1 MKTHPLS
8 DAVLRRLAGEYCF
21 NRGHEYYVHGHVES
35 MSAAAGRIDSVVRGS
50 GNYAVSL
57 SDDGLDYSCDC
68 PQGDEGTFCKHCVAT
83 ALAWRNGGSLPAK
96 DRAKAK
102 KVTLAD
108 AAKLL
113 ADEERETLVLMMVD
127 WAKGDKQLRDR
138 LLQYAARRSGPDVA
152 VNAALSAFKA
162 AVRVRGYIGYREA
175 RGWARG
181 VDKAI
186 DNIAQL
192 LRDGHAFSVIELC
205 ESALGMLPE
214 AQNSVDDSDG
224 WLSSIRDR
232 LQEIHFQACQ
242 EGKPDPVALAQ
253 RLFRQELL
261 NELDIFYGA
270 AETYAEIL
278 GATGLKQY
286 RELADEEWKKVPD
299 RTAKDKYENSHQ
311 YFAITH
317 IMESLAKV
325 SGDLSQRIAV
335 MSRDLTYAYSY
346 LKIGEVC
353 REAGAHDQALDWA
366 EQGLKAFPERTD
378 TRLRQFAAGEYQR
391 CNRPSEALTLMWAEF
406 TERIDLASWKLLESH
421 ARRAGIWG
429 EWRDRALAEVRR
441 RTAKADRTLLA
452 EIFLYEGDTEAAWRE
467 AQEGGCSDSMWLR
480 LAGERAKDYPED
492 AVPIYLKQA
501 ETAVSRNSAY
511 EESVGLL
518 IKAAAVMKRMNRG
531 EEFERTLDALSL
543 KYKIKR
549 NFIKLLAQNRQSL
562 YLA

>member
-1 MKTHPLS
+1 
-8 DAVLRRLAGEYCF
+8 
-21 NRGHEYYVHGHVES
+21 

-50 GNYAVSL
+50 SNYAVSL

-68 PQGDEGTFCKHCVAT
+68 TQGDEGTFCKHCVAT

-113 ADEERETLVLMMVD
+113 AGEDHETLVQMILD
-127 WAKGDKQLRDR
+127 WAKGDKQLRDQ

-152 VNAALSAFKA
+152 VNAALNAFKA

-224 WLSSIRDR
+224 WLSSMRDR

-253 RLFRQELL
+253 RLFQQELRS
-261 NELDIFYGA
+261 ELDIFYGA
-270 AETYAEIL
+270 SGAYAPIL
-278 GATGLKQY
+278 GVKGLQEYKV
-286 RELADEEWKKVPD
+286 RAEAEWAGVPVRSAMDDD
-299 RTAKDKYENSHQ
+299 RDSHRH
-311 YFAITH
+311 YAISR
-317 IMESLAKV
+317 IMESLATL
-325 SGDLSQRIAV
+325 SGDLAQRVDV
-335 MSRDLTYAYSY
+335 MSRDLTHAYGY
-346 LKIGEVC
+346 LRIAEVC
-353 REAGAHDQALDWA
+353 REAGDNDRALLWA
-366 EQGLKAFPERTD
+366 EKGLAAFPAHTD
-378 TRLRQFAAGEYQR
+378 PRLRKFAAEEYQR
-391 CNRPSEALTLMWAEF
+391 RNRSSEALTLMWAEF
-406 TERIDLASWKLLESH
+406 TERISLSAWTLLESY
-421 ARRAGIWG
+421 AQRADVRS
-429 EWRDRALAEVRR
+429 EWRDRALAEIRR